1 MRPEPPAIARSRP
14 QRGLAM
20 VVVLSMV
27 VLLTVLVAFA
37 ITVSNQDRGQA
48 GKQISNATVNSVLEA
63 ALQYGKGMFAANYLT
78 SNKWGDYLALDYTGL
93 PTTVPAGHNE
103 LVVPS
108 LPGGYTCVV
117 YARDNIDE
125 QPSNPSVDNDLRI
138 FVGAVCQ
145 TPDRK
150 IAEISAPL
158 DLNPTSLTYG
168 SQGSGGTHGTNTAAR
183 TTTFRTGP

>member
-1 MRPEPPAIARSRP
+1 MSPDRSQITRSRA

-48 GKQISNATVNSVLEA
+48 GKQISNTTVNTVLEA
-63 ALQYGKGMFAANYLT
+63 SLQYGKGMFAANYLT

-93 PTTVPAGHNE
+93 PATVPAGHNE

-125 QPSNPSVDNDLRI
+125 QPSNPNVDNDLRI

-145 TPDRK
+145 TPDGK

-158 DLNPTSLTYG
+158 DYNPTALTYG
-168 SQGSGGTHGTNTAAR
+168 SQGSGGTQGTNNAAR
-183 TTTFRTGP
+183 TATIR